1 MINLEKE
8 IRQQPEVL
16 AGVGAANA
24 EKIKALVAEAKKRGI
39 RNVTI
44 AARGTSDHA
53 AIYGQYLLAIAA
65 GIPCGLATPSAVSR
79 YGADIDYSGHLV
91 IGVSQSGMAEDVLLV
106 IEDAKR
112 HGALTASVTNNE
124 SSPLAKAVDF
134 SLFCNAGPETSI
146 AATKTFTSQLYIMAA
161 LAAEWGGDKSLEKAL
176 GTLPEITEKVLS
188 DMPSALEPIAEKYK
202 DLSAA
207 SILGRGLLYPIALE
221 GALKILETNKIKMRG
236 YAVSD
241 FHHGPK
247 AQIGKGDLAIILA
260 CDGKTYDD
268 EKEICRELLSVG
280 GEVIVITDKKDDFG
294 GATVLT
300 VPSSDYKYP
309 DAVTAFCCAITLQ
322 LLALKLTEV
331 RGIDPDA
338 SEVLKK
344 VTVTV

>member
-1 MINLEKE
+1 
-8 IRQQPEVL
+8 
-16 AGVGAANA
+16 
-24 EKIKALVAEAKKRGI
+24 
-39 RNVTI
+39 
-44 AARGTSDHA
+44 
-53 AIYGQYLLAIAA
+53 
-65 GIPCGLATPSAVSR
+65 
-79 YGADIDYSGHLV
+79 
-91 IGVSQSGMAEDVLLV
+91 
-106 IEDAKR
+106 
-112 HGALTASVTNNE
+112 
-124 SSPLAKAVDF
+124 
-134 SLFCNAGPETSI
+134 
-146 AATKTFTSQLYIMAA
+146 
-161 LAAEWGGDKSLEKAL
+161 
-176 GTLPEITEKVLS
+176 
-188 DMPSALEPIAEKYK
+188 
-202 DLSAA
+202 
-207 SILGRGLLYPIALE
+207 
-221 GALKILETNKIKMRG
+221 MRG

-280 GEVIVITDKKDDFG
+280 GEVIVITDRKDDFG

-309 DAVTAFCCAITLQ
+309 DAITAFCCAITLQ